1 MVRPIRARKPPGP
14 SRSRH
19 VPDARLRIRRAEPIG
34 TSSVPGWK
42 ASSARD
48 SVDLSAPITILD
60 KTNIY
65 NRRQRRPAVG
75 FTSPAEAEAGVDADS
90 WCRTVRRAAA
100 HRVRR
105 GAFRV
110 GAALLV
116 TGARSGTGPSASAGT
131 PRAGRTLTA
140 VHGAGDRWRS
150 VGLAAVMIHAARAT
164 TAARS
169 RPSVADNSRTALA
182 AASSSAAPGA
192 SVTGRARATRTCST
206 LARDA
211 RAGVA
216 AGPGAAEPSRTTPA
230 R

>member
-90 WCRTVRRAAA
+90 WCRIVRRAAA

-116 TGARSGTGPSASAGT
+116 TGARSGAGPSASAGT
-131 PRAGRTLTA
+131 PLA
-140 VHGAGDRWRS
+140 VQYIPETFPD
-150 VGLAAVMIHAARAT
+150 V
-164 TAARS
+164 
-169 RPSVADNSRTALA
+169 PF
-182 AASSSAAPGA
+182 
-192 SVTGRARATRTCST
+192 
-206 LARDA
+206 
-211 RAGVA
+211 
-216 AGPGAAEPSRTTPA
+216 
-230 R
+230 